1 MNFKYIC
8 EGFSDMTPSE
18 WIGEI
23 SPLLPFEPKEFEVT
37 ARGSRFHLII
47 GEHSYG
53 KYIYI
58 SNLRIG
64 MDIAGLNEREWNLS
78 HLLEQHPQL
87 QPVDAISIADALVA
101 IEKHYNQDECD

>member
-8 EGFSDMTPSE
+8 EGLINMTPSE

-23 SPLLPFEPKEFEVT
+23 SPLLPFEPKEFEVS

-53 KYIYI
+53 NYIYI

-64 MDIAGLNEREWNLS
+64 MDIAGLDECEWNLS

-87 QPVDAISIADALVA
+87 QPVDAISITYALAA
-101 IEKHYNQDECD
+101 IEKYYNND

>member
-1 MNFKYIC
+1 
-8 EGFSDMTPSE
+8 MTPSE

-37 ARGSRFHLII
+37 ARGSRFHLVIS
-47 GEHSYG
+47 EHSYG

-58 SNLRIG
+58 SNLRVG
-64 MDIAGLNEREWNLS
+64 MDIAGLSEREWNLS
-78 HLLEQHPQL
+78 HLLEQHPGL
-87 QPVDAISIADALVA
+87 QPVDAVSITEALVA

>member
-23 SPLLPFEPKEFEVT
+23 SPLLPFDPEEFEVS
-37 ARGSRFHLII
+37 ARGSRFHLILSK
-47 GEHSYG
+47 HSYG
-53 KYIYI
+53 KYLYI
-58 SNLRIG
+58 SNLGIG
-64 MDIAGLNEREWNLS
+64 MDMAGLNEREWNLS

-87 QPVDAISIADALVA
+87 QLADAISITDALVA
-101 IEKHYNQDECD
+101 IEKHYNEDNCD

>member
-8 EGFSDMTPSE
+8 EGFPNMTPSE

-23 SPLLPFEPKEFEVT
+23 SPLLPFEPKEFEVS
-37 ARGSRFHLII
+37 ARGSRFHLIL

-53 KYIYI
+53 NYIYI
-58 SNLRIG
+58 PNLGIG

-78 HLLEQHPQL
+78 HLLEQHPGL
-87 QPVDAISIADALVA
+87 QPVDAISITDALVA
-101 IEKHYNQDECD
+101 IAKHYKKDKHD

>member
-8 EGFSDMTPSE
+8 ESFSDMTPST

-23 SPLLPFEPKEFEVT
+23 SPLLPFEPKEFEIT

-64 MDIAGLNEREWNLS
+64 IDIAGLNEREWNLS
-78 HLLEQHPQL
+78 HLLEHYLQL
-87 QPVDAISIADALVA
+87 RLVDAISIADALVA
-101 IEKHYNQDECD
+101 IEKHYNQDDCD

>member
-8 EGFSDMTPSE
+8 ESFSDMTPSA

-23 SPLLPFEPKEFEVT
+23 SPLLPFEPKEFEIT

-58 SNLRIG
+58 SNLSIG

-78 HLLEQHPQL
+78 HLLEQHPQFQL
-87 QPVDAISIADALVA
+87 VDAVSIADALVA
-101 IEKHYNQDECD
+101 IAKHYNHDECN